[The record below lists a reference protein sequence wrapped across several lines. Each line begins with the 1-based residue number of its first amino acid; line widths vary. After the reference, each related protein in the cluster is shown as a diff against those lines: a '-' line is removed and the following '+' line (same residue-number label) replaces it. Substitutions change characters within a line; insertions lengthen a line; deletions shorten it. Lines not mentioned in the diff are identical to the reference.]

1 MQHPELKI
9 EGTASIGT
17 KWQIVIPKWIREKF
31 DLKPWT
37 DVIVLSVL
45 HATILI
51 KSENLTKMITHF
63 ERMTQLFKENSDK

>member
-9 EGTASIGT
+9 EWTASIGT
-17 KWQIVIPKWIREKF
+17 KWQIVIPKWVRERL

-37 DVIVLSVL
+37 DVIVLSIF
-45 HATILI
+45 HATLLI

-63 ERMTQLFKENSDK
+63 QKMTEFFKEK